1 MVEDGPDVEFGYVRA
16 EPCGRRKLRWLG
28 LLVIF
33 AFVEPAHLRRSIKCR
48 VPSLPRLYLV
58 FHMTLQHLDLGITSR
73 RGGINCCDDVRN
85 AQLNAAPPPDSQ
97 HNDRDFAAC
106 EVLGN
111 ECSYRLLPA
120 RRTRRPRPRQ
130 GDRHFP
136 IRRRLCTLGREGE
149 NGVNLFPRDAELLG
163 QFVYGRVFNVFEYR
177 RNRVRVPRNT
187 QAPLRLPGTRS
198 TPGHKDQS
206 RSARIYPRFTCRWTG
221 EKAIRLFLG

>member
-1 MVEDGPDVEFGYVRA
+1 MVEDGPDVEFGYVPA

-106 EVLGN
+106 DVLGN

-136 IRRRLCTLGREGE
+136 IRRRLCTMGREGE

-163 QFVYGRVFNVFEYR
+163 QFVHRHVFLEYR
-177 RNRVRVPRNT
+177 RNRGSGFPETPRRHCACRERARRRDIKT
-187 QAPLRLPGTRS
+187 SRDLPESILASPAVGLVKRPFVS
-198 TPGHKDQS
+198 S
-206 RSARIYPRFTCRWTG
+206 
-221 EKAIRLFLG
+221 